1 MSKKTTMAVAALPLA
16 MSVPGDIMNDFPST
30 GGWINDFGA
39 AAEQMTPDFY
49 EGIDLERIARE
60 IAENP
65 KRQQELQDIID
76 QMGK

>member
-1 MSKKTTMAVAALPLA
+1 VSKKASIAAALPLA
-16 MSVPGDIMNDFPST
+16 MAVPGDIMNDFPST

-60 IAENP
+60 IAEDP
-65 KRQQELQDIID
+65 KRQKELQDIID
-76 QMGK
+76 QMGQ